1 VPTSDLPHR
10 IVVERIVYRLEP
22 SVIIPPAVERLGVDA
37 EGRTLFVDRGR
48 AGSRKHVYLPA
59 ADPPLAAYVRDD
71 PPPGYGLVDLL
82 ADAFLER
89 LPRPE
94 ALGLLGLLTAQ
105 HVVLADGTRLGGPL
119 PTLAEAVTTVALEP
133 SGFAEQ
139 ARRVPEW
146 ALAEALR
153 PRADMLRARL
163 LSVPFVRGL
172 SSPELGYVR
181 TITPSELVV
190 TRTSPEALDVGTL
203 LAIKTSAGQG
213 RSVLVRV
220 VDLGEREARVAQ
232 VNLDRDEGVGHGDP
246 VELIAGER
254 ALPESSWRQT

>member
-1 VPTSDLPHR
+1 VPSPDLPHR
-10 IVVERIVYRLEP
+10 IVVERIVYRLVPET
-22 SVIIPPAVERLGVDA
+22 IIPPAVERLGVDA
-37 EGRTLFVDRGR
+37 EGRTVYVDRGR

-59 ADPPLAAYVRDD
+59 AEPALAAYVRDD

-89 LPRPE
+89 LPRPD
-94 ALGLLGLLTAQ
+94 ALGLLGLLTAN

-119 PTLAEAVTTVALEP
+119 PLLAEAVTTVALEP

-153 PRADMLRARL
+153 PRADVLRARL
-163 LSVPFVRGL
+163 LSVPFVRSLG
-172 SSPELGYVR
+172 SPELGYVR
-181 TITPSELVV
+181 TITASELIV
-190 TRTSPEALDVGTL
+190 TRTSPEALDVGTV

-213 RSVLVRV
+213 PAVLVQVR
-220 VDLGEREARVAQ
+220 DLGEKEARVTQ
-232 VNLDRDEGVGHGDP
+232 VHTNRDEGVSHGDP
-246 VELIAGER
+246 VELVAGEH
-254 ALPESSWRQT
+254 ALAE

>member
-1 VPTSDLPHR
+1 VPASSLPHR

-59 ADPPLAAYVRDD
+59 AEPALAAYVRDD
-71 PPPGYGLVDLL
+71 PPLGYGLVDLL

-89 LPRPE
+89 LPRPD
-94 ALGLLGLLTAQ
+94 ALGLLGLLSAN

-119 PTLAEAVTTVALEP
+119 PVLAEAVTTVALEP
-133 SGFAEQ
+133 SGLAEQ

-153 PRADMLRARL
+153 PRADALRARV
-163 LSVPFVRGL
+163 LSVPFVRAL
-172 SSPELGYVR
+172 SAPELGYVR
-181 TITPSELVV
+181 AITRSEVVV
-190 TRTSPEALDVGTL
+190 TRTSSEALDIGAL

-213 RSVLVRV
+213 PAVLVRV
-220 VDLGEREARVAQ
+220 VDLSEREARVCQ
-232 VNLDRDEGVGHGDP
+232 VNADRDEGVGHGDP

-254 ALPESSWRQT
+254 ARPDR